1 MIKDIVSKKLF
12 KNKFKKNTLNLDDE
26 SLILSMLGITSFNK
40 VLFIGINKKSLIE
53 KYIKKNQYEYLNI
66 FDPSTSKLNVYS
78 NVHLNSFFSQVESD
92 FVKYYAKSEYDS
104 NATFFQKDLRWIK
117 YNDDTEYELEI
128 KDEESVYENYDLLF
142 LALNGYE
149 LRYVKN
155 FSNLKNQIK
164 IVKFAFS
171 KFNIDS
177 RNFLKDYFMFFYE
190 QDFICFQLS
199 KNGLARIKKYN
210 TSFENDFEKIYYFVN
225 KKFLTKINFKSS
237 FEYRLESYVNKES
250 N

>member
-1 MIKDIVSKKLF
+1 MIEMIKDVVSKKL
-12 KNKFKKNTLNLDDE
+12 FKKNTLNLDDE
-26 SLILSMLGITSFNK
+26 SLILSMLGIKSFNK

-53 KYIKKNQYEYLNI
+53 SYIVKNQYKYLNI

-78 NVHLNSFFSQVESD
+78 NVYLNSFFSQVGSD

-104 NATFFQKDLRWIK
+104 NATFFKKDLRWIK

-128 KDEESVYENYDLLF
+128 KNEDSVYENYDLLF

-164 IVKFAFS
+164 VVKFEFS

-190 QDFICFQLS
+190 QNFICFQLS
-199 KNGLARIKKYN
+199 KNGLVGIKKYS
-210 TSFENDFEKIYYFVN
+210 TSFENDFGKIYYFVN